1 MHFQGSFCVILY
13 FLAAYSANLP
23 VIPCLYKSI
32 YRHIFRANL
41 RIVSKSTESRAR
53 GTIISC
59 SSPITFN
66 KVQFTVKFWQKHTNV
81 TRIFDRLVNRHPI
94 PQCACFC
101 IDKIK
106 FTSNKS
112 ASPILRHFLVF
123 GFSFRWSRHS
133 ETIENE
139 CSWKLH
145 AFIG

>member
-1 MHFQGSFCVILY
+1 MHFQGFFCDLY

-66 KVQFTVKFWQKHTNV
+66 NVQFTVKFWQKHTNV
-81 TRIFDRLVNRHPI
+81 TRIFDRFNQSRSLSQEIRYN
-94 PQCACFC
+94 
-101 IDKIK
+101 
-106 FTSNKS
+106 
-112 ASPILRHFLVF
+112 
-123 GFSFRWSRHS
+123 FSST
-133 ETIENE
+133 TIEMLVKTI
-139 CSWKLH
+139 CIYWITDRYTWKLH
-145 AFIG
+145 KTVCPKFSRKLKKT